1 MENSSTKETIIIKET
16 YTSRNMINVSK
27 VQLSRMVGTPLS
39 KVSAEDLTQRLEK
52 YIIYKTS
59 EVIWIKFGR

>member
-52 YIIYKTS
+52 YIIYKN
-59 EVIWIKFGR
+59 IRGNMD